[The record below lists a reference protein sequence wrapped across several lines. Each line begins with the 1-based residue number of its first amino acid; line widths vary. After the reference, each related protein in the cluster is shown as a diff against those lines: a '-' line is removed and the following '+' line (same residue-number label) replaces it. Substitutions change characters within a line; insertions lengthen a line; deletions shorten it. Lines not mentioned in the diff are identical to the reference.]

1 MSMLRS
7 TLWPESLLQCSMKSK
22 IAWVSYT
29 WFTHACQCHS
39 CHCKDAWVGILAE
52 ARADF
57 SSEWHVTKPKA
68 RPEIGPPRLPHGKN
82 VPSHPNDLIDTD
94 KRHWC
99 HVNFSILQKFPLK
112 NYEIDS
118 VLWINSSKTHFKK
131 KTMLSLQQIKLPRPR
146 MLPSFAELWPLSS
159 WDSTLPKWPSRQIVW
174 SRHGRAA
181 ASEAPKL
188 HCTCRL
194 LRHPG
199 LYTIHHNW
207 KITKKR
213 GRKLTLE
220 WFDDVWCRLWS
231 ILHWIWCC
239 HWAWPISM
247 AKALQLK
254 MRKNSNW
261 KLVNWMVKI
270 ADLVWIASCMQNY
283 QWPMSKSNSQKS
295 WLSIRP
301 LCTWTMSSTEL
312 EQRCQSSFMD
322 CENKGYVGSPTFTL
336 QPLLRIAFHLIN
348 QIPQSRVVFP
358 LHQLRTCLF
367 SALEDS
373 ELLGSL
379 WRRWLHQ
386 ASRDISTDIDITLNF
401 KHRVWMPE
409 NYLMHLNSPD
419 YVPPF
424 CSVLFVFFHW
434 TTFLHRPLRGGVP

>member
-1 MSMLRS
+1 
-7 TLWPESLLQCSMKSK
+7 
-22 IAWVSYT
+22 
-29 WFTHACQCHS
+29 
-39 CHCKDAWVGILAE
+39 
-52 ARADF
+52 
-57 SSEWHVTKPKA
+57 
-68 RPEIGPPRLPHGKN
+68 
-82 VPSHPNDLIDTD
+82 
-94 KRHWC
+94 
-99 HVNFSILQKFPLK
+99 
-112 NYEIDS
+112 
-118 VLWINSSKTHFKK
+118 
-131 KTMLSLQQIKLPRPR
+131 MLSLQQIKLPRPR

-159 WDSTLPKWPSRQIVW
+159 WDSTLPKSPSRQIFW
-174 SRHGRAA
+174 SRHHWPSCCKWSSK
-181 ASEAPKL
+181 ASLYLQASSPSWLVRLWQIKEIL
-188 HCTCRL
+188 HHTPWL
-194 LRHPG
+194 
-199 LYTIHHNW
+199 

-213 GRKLTLE
+213 VRKLTLE
-220 WFDDVWCRLWS
+220 WFDDVWCRFWS

-295 WLSIRP
+295 WVSIRP
-301 LCTWTMSSTEL
+301 ICTWTMSSTEL

-336 QPLLRIAFHLIN
+336 QPLLGIAFHLIN

-358 LHQLRTCLF
+358 LHQLRTCLC

-386 ASRDISTDIDITLNF
+386 ASRDISTDIDITLNT
-401 KHRVWMPE
+401 
-409 NYLMHLNSPD
+409 
-419 YVPPF
+419 
-424 CSVLFVFFHW
+424 LFECLR
-434 TTFLHRPLRGGVP
+434 TTWCI